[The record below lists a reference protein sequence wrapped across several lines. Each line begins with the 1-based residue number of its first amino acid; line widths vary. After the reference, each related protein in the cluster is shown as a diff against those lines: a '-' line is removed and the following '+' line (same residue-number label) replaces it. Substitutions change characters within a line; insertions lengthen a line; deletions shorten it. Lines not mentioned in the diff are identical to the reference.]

1 MPFKEST
8 VEAVSVKPMKTPD
21 KFNNT
26 YRYSIMVEKN
36 WYSCGSGKSERL
48 NVKDGKGD
56 YQSLSKGD
64 KVEFKYTENGQWN
77 NIDMKTFSLLE
88 IGDSTSGGNRS
99 VKPVQTVQ
107 KIGEFVNPAEVGQ
120 CINLAG
126 SVLGFTEQDFTNDAK
141 IKEAISWYKSV
152 RESFSKLYPTVEIFQ
167 KPAEDDEHE
176 I

>member
-8 VEAVSVKPMKTPD
+8 VEAVSVKPMQTPD
-21 KFNNT
+21 QFNNT
-26 YRYSIMVEKN
+26 HRYSIMVDKN

-48 NVKDGKGD
+48 NVKDAEGN
-56 YQSLSKGD
+56 YQTLSKGD
-64 KVEFKYTENGQWN
+64 KVEFKYTENGQWK

-88 IGDSTSGGNRS
+88 IGGSTSEENKS

-141 IKEAISWYKSV
+141 IKNAIAWYKSV
-152 RESFSKLYPTVEIFQ
+152 RERFSNLYPTIEISQ
-167 KPAEDDEHE
+167 KPTEDEEHE